1 MPCQKKIMICDLLME
16 RVWQRTFQN
25 RALGTKGGTWDPFKM
40 MDYGILNDFS
50 REFLEFTY

>member
-16 RVWQRTFQN
+16 RVWLRTFQN
-25 RALGTKGGTWDPFKM
+25 RALGTKGGSWDPFKM